1 MKKLALQFVVGVALA
16 AGLLWVVQDQL
27 ISDLEG
33 GWQALWQAVLDLP
46 AWAVVGY
53 TASFI
58 GVHVARVVRWVMQV
72 RPLGERDSRLVT
84 RVCAIGYAAIV
95 ILPFRIGELVRPFLL
110 ARESNKVSFSQA
122 MGTAVVE
129 RIFDGLFISLLL
141 FIALATAPQV
151 ASEWIRSAGFI
162 SLMVFGGA
170 SIGLALFVW
179 QREIAEKLVAATFG
193 LADLVQSKVTKREL
207 GLSEKLVGLMNG
219 FVYGVDAL
227 RRDGALFWF
236 VGLTFVYW
244 GINAFGIWL
253 LAVGFGIALPWY
265 AGAGLLAV
273 LVVGIMLPAGPG
285 LVGNFQ
291 IALTAGLTLY
301 LPDSEI
307 GASALAF
314 TLVMN
319 AIQLVIQVGFAV
331 PFLRGMDLSPR
342 DVIRAQEQASAT
354 ESAG

>member
-1 MKKLALQFVVGVALA
+1 
-16 AGLLWVVQDQL
+16 
-27 ISDLEG
+27 
-33 GWQALWQAVLDLP
+33 
-46 AWAVVGY
+46 
-53 TASFI
+53 
-58 GVHVARVVRWVMQV
+58 
-72 RPLGERDSRLVT
+72 
-84 RVCAIGYAAIV
+84 
-95 ILPFRIGELVRPFLL
+95 
-110 ARESNKVSFSQA
+110 
-122 MGTAVVE
+122 
-129 RIFDGLFISLLL
+129 
-141 FIALATAPQV
+141 
-151 ASEWIRSAGFI
+151 WIRSAGFI